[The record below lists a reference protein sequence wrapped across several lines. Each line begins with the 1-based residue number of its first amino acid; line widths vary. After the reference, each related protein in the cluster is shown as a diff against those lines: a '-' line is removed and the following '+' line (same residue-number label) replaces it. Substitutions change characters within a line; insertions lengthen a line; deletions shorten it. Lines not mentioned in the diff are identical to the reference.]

1 MTGLFVFEED
11 CAMHILKLEFH
22 LAGLRS
28 NKSGLATISTMQ
40 QRLCCGYCSKLI
52 MAFNHAF
59 KFSFRVSRRNNECKS
74 SNRCFG
80 RLW

>member
-59 KFSFRVSRRNNECKS
+59 KFSLPFHLALKLHLGAIWW
-74 SNRCFG
+74 FFF
-80 RLW
+80 